1 MLYKYLTS
9 LTDEE
14 RASFKTE
21 KQWIKLGFVPKSQ
34 DSGILMYPN
43 RNYHRLFWYYAS
55 CDVRP
60 ATEEELNRY
69 REKTRERQKIYL
81 EKKKKEKRRQ
91 KRQAEIYD
99 LCNQQ
104 AEIAKTVLNEMKAPL
119 TRQIVIDL
127 ETTGLD
133 PYEDEILQIAVLDV
147 DSGETLLD
155 TFVRPYFKEDWHA
168 AHAINGITEKMVETA
183 PYIFEVLPQLNRI
196 LAEAET
202 IVGYNILQFDSI
214 FLDVFGAV
222 YPPDTEFVDLM
233 PMFAEIY
240 GEWSEKYSNYKFQS
254 LSTCAEY
261 YGYDWG
267 SDTAHNALADCRATA
282 FCYKKILETNF

>member
-1 MLYKYLTS
+1 MPYKYLTS

-14 RASFKTE
+14 RASLKTE
-21 KQWIKLGFVPKSQ
+21 KQWIKLGFVPKAQ

-43 RNYHRLFWYYAS
+43 RNCHRLFRYYTS

-60 ATEEELNRY
+60 TTEEELNRY
-69 REKTRERQKIYL
+69 REKTRERQKIQFAKR
-81 EKKKKEKRRQ
+81 KKKKLQQ
-91 KRQAEIYD
+91 KRQQEIYS
-99 LCNQQ
+99 LCSHQ
-104 AEIAKTVLNEMKAPL
+104 AEIAKTVLNEIKAPL

-155 TFVRPYFKEDWHA
+155 TLVRPYFKEDWHA
-168 AHAINGITEKMVETA
+168 AHIINGITQKMVETA

-196 LAEAET
+196 LAEAKT
-202 IVGYNILQFDSI
+202 IVGYNILQFDRA
-214 FLDVFGAV
+214 FLDIFGAV
-222 YPPDTEFVDLM
+222 FPPDAEFEDVM
-233 PMFAEIY
+233 PLFAEIY
-240 GEWSEKYSNYKFQS
+240 GEWSEKYSDYKLQS

-267 SDTAHNALADCRATA
+267 SDTAHGALADCKATA
-282 FCYKKILETNF
+282 FCYRKILETNF

>member
-1 MLYKYLTS
+1 MRYKYLAE

-14 RASFKTE
+14 RASFKTAN
-21 KQWIKLGFVPKSQ
+21 QWLKLGFVPESPKA
-34 DSGILMYPN
+34 GTPIYPN
-43 RNYHRLFWYYAS
+43 RNYHRPLWYYS
-55 CDVRP
+55 SRDVRP
-60 ATEEELNRY
+60 VTEEELSQY
-69 REKTRERQKIYL
+69 QGKIRERQKAQL
-81 EKKKKEKRRQ
+81 EKRKKEKRLRQ
-91 KRQAEIYD
+91 RQQEIYR
-99 LCNQQ
+99 LCSQQ
-104 AEIAKTVLNEMKAPL
+104 AEVAKTVLEEMKAPL

-147 DSGETLLD
+147 DSGEPLLD
-155 TFVRPYFKEDWHA
+155 TFIRPYFKEDWYA
-168 AHAINGITEKMVETA
+168 AHIINGITEKMVETA

-202 IVGYNILQFDSI
+202 IVGYNILRFDSI
-214 FLDVFGAV
+214 FLDIFGAV
-222 YPPDTEFVDLM
+222 YPPDTEFVDIM

-240 GEWSEKYSNYKFQS
+240 GEWSEKYSNYKIQS